1 MLAAG
6 SDPTGIVA
14 SLVALVQGR
23 LGIGICVI
31 LIALAA
37 GRSAMVHNNHAIMTT
52 LIAVGI
58 VQTAAWWVGY

>member
-6 SDPTGIVA
+6 SDPLAVITG
-14 SLVALVQGR
+14 LVALVQGR
-23 LGIGICVI
+23 FGIGICVI

-52 LIAVGI
+52 LIAVGV